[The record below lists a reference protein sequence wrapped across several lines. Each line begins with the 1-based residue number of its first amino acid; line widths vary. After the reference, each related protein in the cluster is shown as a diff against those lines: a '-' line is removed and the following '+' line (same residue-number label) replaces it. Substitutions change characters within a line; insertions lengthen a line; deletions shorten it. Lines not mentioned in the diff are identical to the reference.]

1 MNVMCH
7 VSAGMNMNWPI
18 DLEGAEALEQQVQL
32 LGTERLAV
40 ADEKEDA

>member
-7 VSAGMNMNWPI
+7 VSAGMNWPI
-18 DLEGAEALEQQVQL
+18 DLEGVEALEQQVQL
-32 LGTERLAV
+32 LGTERLTV